1 MTPLKLNKIRSA
13 KQLTFIYFAGLA
25 CAIIAFHFSLFNST
39 LKDLEIFNAKNRLA
53 KERQLAEPFIK
64 QGKTLFDISPY
75 TQVFVGTENLPTSLP
90 APSVLAMN
98 QLHEI
103 EDGNSE
109 YYDFFIMKSQL
120 MIKGKAQ
127 DYYLLHYDEV
137 YETSEQQMYQ
147 QQYKQMLI
155 ALLLLAISLY
165 LILRV
170 SDRLTAPLSKLSNQ
184 LKQRSVNHFEPLALP
199 DKNATKEIHQLTQRI
214 NEYQEKIQNL
224 IEKER
229 SFTRY
234 ASHELRSPLMVM
246 RGVISLLGHA
256 DSPEFVERQR
266 LRLKASTDEMDH
278 FVNTLLSLTRNE
290 KQDSSHFIMI
300 QESLLQKIIAS
311 QQHLLEDKPVECK
324 IQWLAPC
331 KIKVPDNL
339 LPIILGNM
347 LKNAFSNTFEGSVTL
362 QVSED
367 SISIIDTGIG
377 LKESSDK
384 TEGFGLGLLIVKD
397 ICQLYDWHFE
407 LTDNAGKGCCAKVCF
422 ALKQSPS

>member
-1 MTPLKLNKIRSA
+1 LNFNNIRSA

-53 KERQLAEPFIK
+53 KERQLAIPFIE

-75 TQVFVGTENLPTSLP
+75 TQIFVGTENLPTSLP
-90 APSVLAMN
+90 IPSTLELN

-120 MIKGKAQ
+120 MIKGEAQ

-155 ALLLLAISLY
+155 ALLLLAVSLY
-165 LILRV
+165 LILSV

-199 DKNATKEIHQLTQRI
+199 DKNATKEIWLLTSRI
-214 NEYQEKIQNL
+214 NEYQEKIQAL
-224 IEKER
+224 VERER

-246 RGVISLLGHA
+246 KGAISLLGHSKEA
-256 DSPEFVERQR
+256 EFVERQR
-266 LRLKASTDEMDH
+266 LRLKASADEMDL
-278 FVNTLLSLTRNE
+278 FVTTLLSLTRDE
-290 KQDSSHFIMI
+290 KYELDEPYQVEQELIESIVKSH
-300 QESLLQKIIAS
+300 K
-311 QQHLLEDKPVECK
+311 HLLEIKPVDYQ
-324 IQWLAPC
+324 IQILAPC
-331 KIKVPDNL
+331 LIKVPDSIL
-339 LPIILGNM
+339 QIVLGNM
-347 LKNAFSNTFEGSVTL
+347 IKNAFSCTFEGVVTIQIESNTISV
-362 QVSED
+362 
-367 SISIIDTGIG
+367 IDTGIG
-377 LKESSDK
+377 LSDK
-384 TEGFGLGLLIVKD
+384 TEQADGFGLGLLIVKD
-397 ICQLYDWHFE
+397 ICQKYDWQFSLKE
-407 LTDNAGKGCCAKVCF
+407 NPDKGCIAKIGF
-422 ALKQSPS
+422 Q